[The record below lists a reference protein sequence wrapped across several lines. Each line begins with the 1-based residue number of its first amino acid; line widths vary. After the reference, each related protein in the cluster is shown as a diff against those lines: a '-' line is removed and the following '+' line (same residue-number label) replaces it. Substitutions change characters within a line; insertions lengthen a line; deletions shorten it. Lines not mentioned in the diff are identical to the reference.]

1 LALYVISV
9 NNRGRLVNK
18 KEKILIV
25 DDDQILQESLVSI
38 LESEGYYIDTAR
50 TGAEAEAKVRKEL
63 FHIALLDVRLP
74 DTTGTELLGKLNKT
88 APRMKKL
95 VMTGYPD
102 ASTAIQAVNQRADAY
117 LTKPF
122 EPAELIRLITENIE
136 IQREELKYSQGKV
149 LEYIQNRVRELD
161 SSNPKL
167 PSIDE
172 NDANR
177 TSRSERTHA

>member
-1 LALYVISV
+1 M
-9 NNRGRLVNK
+9 NK

-25 DDDQILQESLVSI
+25 DDDPILQESLVSI

-50 TGAEAEAKVRKEL
+50 TGAEAEAKVRKEF

-74 DTTGTELLGKLNKT
+74 DIKGTDLLVKINKI
-88 APRMKKL
+88 APRTKKL
-95 VMTGYPD
+95 VLTGYPD
-102 ASTAIQAVNQRADAY
+102 ASSAIQAVNQRADAY

-122 EPAELIRLITENIE
+122 DPDELIKLIEENIE

-161 SSNPKL
+161 SAKQ
-167 PSIDE
+167 DY
-172 NDANR
+172 A
-177 TSRSERTHA
+177 A